1 MPRLERTRRN
11 RSSHRKKTVN
21 TSKTTSA
28 AAKTPRAIDRIR
40 AVADEMF
47 YREGIRAIG
56 VDEIVHRAGVT
67 KPSLYR
73 SFASK
78 DELAAAYLKD
88 YDERFCRRFDEAGVG
103 REHDPRGH
111 LFAYLEGLARRAAKP
126 GYRGCGLTN
135 AAVEYPQA
143 DHPARKVADASK
155 RAFRSRLVA
164 LAKAMGADDPQTL
177 GDGLLLLIE
186 GTYASGQLFG
196 RGGPAKSL
204 VENARRLVDASLA
217 R

>member
-1 MPRLERTRRN
+1 MKRTAG
-11 RSSHRKKTVN
+11 SAQKPL
-21 TSKTTSA
+21 SK
-28 AAKTPRAIDRIR
+28 PRAADRIR

-56 VDEIVHRAGVT
+56 VDEIVTRAGVT

-73 SFASK
+73 SYASK

-88 YDERFCRRFDEAGVG
+88 YDERFCRLFDEAGAG
-103 REHDPRGH
+103 HEDDPRGH
-111 LFAYLEGLARRAAKP
+111 LLAYLEGLAQRATKD

-143 DHPARKVADASK
+143 DHPARKVAEASK
-155 RAFRSRLVA
+155 RAFRARLVA
-164 LAKAMGADDPQTL
+164 LAKAIGAHDPQSL

-186 GTYASGQLFG
+186 GSYASGQLFG
-196 RGGPAKSL
+196 EDGPAASL
-204 VENARRLVDASLA
+204 VGTAKQLIAAAVRD
-217 R
+217 

>member
-1 MPRLERTRRN
+1 M
-11 RSSHRKKTVN
+11 S
-21 TSKTTSA
+21 TSKTSSKPSSA
-28 AAKTPRAIDRIR
+28 KAPRAIDRIR

-56 VDEIVHRAGVT
+56 VDEIVNRAGVT

-73 SFASK
+73 SYASK

-88 YDERFCRRFDEAGVG
+88 YEAGFWERFEAVGVG
-103 REHDPRGH
+103 HENDPRAH
-111 LFAYLEGLARRAAKP
+111 LLAYLEGLAQRATKT

-143 DHPARKVADASK
+143 GHPARKVAEANK
-155 RAFRSRLVA
+155 RALRSRLVA
-164 LAKAMGADDPQTL
+164 MAKRMGAADAQAL

-186 GTYASGQLFG
+186 GVYASGQLFG
-196 RGGPAKSL
+196 KGGPAKSL
-204 VENARRLVDASLA
+204 VENAKRLIDASLA
-217 R
+217 S